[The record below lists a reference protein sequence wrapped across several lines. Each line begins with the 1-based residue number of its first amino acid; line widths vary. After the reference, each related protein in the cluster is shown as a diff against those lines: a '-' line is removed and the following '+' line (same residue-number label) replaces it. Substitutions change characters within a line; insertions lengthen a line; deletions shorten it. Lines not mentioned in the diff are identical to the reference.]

1 MIIFEIAKIED
12 AEELTNVETLTF
24 DEDSRR
30 FNNKDTG
37 GPPGYNSIDWQIKMM
52 HEGIYYKI
60 IYDTKI
66 IGGIILVGF
75 SLSSSYA

>member
-37 GPPGYNSIDWQIKMM
+37 GPQD
-52 HEGIYYKI
+52 I
-60 IYDTKI
+60 IQLTGK
-66 IGGIILVGF
+66 LK
-75 SLSSSYA
+75 